1 MHTSWSR
8 AALGIALITAPIA
21 ARSQQ
26 VSYTRAEQLLDW
38 NTTLLTF
45 GDEVR
50 PQWLL
55 DGAPRMFV
63 PGPYRLGAP
72 VAVGTGGLAAP
83 RGQVDFTADEHTTL
97 AAAGGIVVRVPPR
110 VLTLEGP
117 GRIRTIG
124 ELTVVTVAGRRTA
137 TGVTFGP
144 GAYRLVLRPAPGGV
158 VVDGLLQGPAVIS

>member
-1 MHTSWSR
+1 MHTSLSR

-55 DGAPRMFV
+55 DGARFW
-63 PGPYRLGAP
+63 YRNNTAAGAELVLVDP
-72 VAVGTGGLAAP
+72 VRNTRAP
-83 RGQVDFTADEHTTL
+83 LFENRRL
-97 AAAGGIVVRVPPR
+97 AAAQSIPNGNSYDPSRLPFPTF
-110 VLTLEGP
+110 TL
-117 GRIRTIG
+117 
-124 ELTVVTVAGRRTA
+124 
-137 TGVTFGP
+137 
-144 GAYRLVLRPAPGGV
+144 
-158 VVDGLLQGPAVIS
+158 